1 MRGLYASCK
10 LKPNDTFEKRD
21 MPRSTSTQGDKGK
34 EEQELWRAISYS
46 TNKMGQMTC

>member
-10 LKPNDTFEKRD
+10 LKPNDTLEKRLFNEVYFHI
-21 MPRSTSTQGDKGK
+21 RGQGK
-34 EEQELWRAISYS
+34 EKQELWRAISYS